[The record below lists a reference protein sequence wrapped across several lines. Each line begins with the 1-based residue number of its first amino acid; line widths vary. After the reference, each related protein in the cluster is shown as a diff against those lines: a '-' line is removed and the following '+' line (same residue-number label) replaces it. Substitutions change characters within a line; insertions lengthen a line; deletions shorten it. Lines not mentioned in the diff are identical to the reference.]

1 MAETATEAPSDCS
14 RTESPS
20 DRPPTEAPSDR
31 CPTESLSPIQRA
43 YLVGDQ
49 EGLELRGPARYYL
62 ACDLDPACVPGI
74 DDRLKRL
81 VRANGI
87 LRVSASADLSLAVL
101 PEDAARRTGVEVRR
115 VADAEFDAA
124 NDSQRRT
131 FTSDAFAFAGWP
143 QCQVV
148 VVASEHRARLHLCY
162 ALWLMDAA
170 SLDLFLAGLVA
181 DRGTPGLEGT
191 PDTQTAVRTPA
202 RAGRRDRSARD
213 RRFWRERAATLAD
226 AAELPLRPNWRQA
239 GPGVSHR
246 TVTVE
251 AAVAE
256 QVAKT
261 AREYGLTP
269 PMVYLAA
276 YGALLGRTA
285 GQAAHTLTVL
295 YSRRVHPLTY
305 GTLGNDGTTMPLE
318 VPASTGR
325 SFLELART
333 VQSRFLGQAVHGSLG
348 GAEIA
353 RLGDPGADPRRL
365 PYPLTFTALEA
376 DGRGEEALG
385 LRRRWDDVQ
394 LRVPQVLLDHQVF
407 LESDGRVRLGFDW
420 RTDAFDAGFVEDFA
434 DQYTAFVLEL
444 APRQA
449 TFVPSRR
456 PARTLAAP
464 AESPSTS
471 GPSTEP
477 SGRHAESTHR
487 LRSSAAARRALL
499 DGQTLPAGALAA
511 DDERW
516 TRVPGRTTDTPP
528 VRQQAPAAPR
538 SVPGRADGMVGGT
551 AGGTLHE
558 RVLLRAADTP
568 EAPAVHDAHG
578 SLTYGELVTHA
589 SALADLLLATGAR
602 AGDRV
607 AVQLP
612 RGRGQVVAVLGSLLA
627 GCVYI
632 PLDHGTPDGRLD
644 SIARRGGVRFAVTEG
659 RQAADDR
666 WRDRGVTPLALPA
679 PGARVAR
686 SGDGGDT
693 TAYII
698 FTSGSTGEP
707 KGVVISHPAVLNTI
721 DAVNDRLGLGPDD
734 RVLSVSSLGFDLSVY
749 DVFGPLLC
757 GGSVVMLSEETARN
771 PAAWTELIAAHGVTV
786 WNSAPALASLLAEER
801 TATPTVRAFLLSG
814 DWIPLSLPAAL
825 GRLAPDAEVISLGGA
840 TEGSIWSIWHRIDEA
855 DRTGRSI
862 PYGKAMP
869 GQQILVLDADGRE
882 CPDWHIGAIHIAG
895 AGVADGYANDP
906 DKTRAAFLDD
916 PVFGRMYRTGD
927 RGRRHPGGVVEF
939 LGRTDTQVKLN
950 GHRVELGEIEHVLQ
964 HAPGVLRCAVSV
976 RGEARRKRLV
986 GCVTLA
992 ADAPATWRQDAHT
1005 ALRDALP
1012 PYMVPD
1018 ALIELDSIPLTSN
1031 GKVDRRRLETLPLD
1045 EATATDTPAPRAL
1058 DLHGR
1063 EVALCWQEVLGD
1075 PPGAESF
1082 FEAGGGSYD
1091 AIRLLSLLRGRF
1103 GYDVPFGAFMADP
1116 TVTGLA
1122 ALCQGARTSGSR
1134 GVWTY
1139 RPRASGTPG
1148 LRLVLF
1154 PPVGGGVS
1162 CYHGLIR
1169 ALTGDVDVHVI
1180 GFDGPLRDMRGEA
1193 SGGTSVVVPGE
1204 TPGGRPT
1211 LAALARRCLEQLPA
1225 GSLSDGVPHVFA
1237 GWSFG
1242 GALAFEAA
1250 RICGTPVRRVVVVD
1264 TPVSAAARG
1273 GGDEPFE
1280 PSLDGFLRDVR
1291 ETSGVQVEAEEA
1303 ATDPALRGRFEVYRQ
1318 NMTLLR
1324 DWEPTPAPVPVV
1336 EFRAVDGPA
1345 EPDAGAW
1352 SEVARVE
1359 ASAPLTGGHFDVFE
1373 GDNVRRVTDAIEEGE
1388 TR

>member
-1 MAETATEAPSDCS
+1 MAETATEAPSDS
-14 RTESPS
+14 WRTGSPS
-20 DRPPTEAPSDR
+20 DRRATEAPSDG

-62 ACDLDPACVPGI
+62 ACDLDPARVPGM
-74 DDRLKRL
+74 DDRLERL

-87 LRVSASADLSLAVL
+87 LRMSASADLSLTVL

-115 VADAEFDAA
+115 VSDAEFDAA

-143 QCQVV
+143 QFQVV

-181 DRGTPGLEGT
+181 DRGTTGIEGT
-191 PDTQTAVRTPA
+191 AGTPETQAAVRAPA

-226 AAELPLRPNWRQA
+226 AAELPLRPNWRQV

-256 QVAKT
+256 RVAKT
-261 AREYGLTP
+261 AREHGLTP

-276 YGALLGRTA
+276 YGALLGRIG
-285 GQAAHTLTVL
+285 GQVAHTLTVL

-305 GTLGNDGTTMPLE
+305 DTLGNDGTTMPLE

-325 SFLELART
+325 SFLEIART

-376 DGRGEEALG
+376 DGAGEGALG

-444 APRQA
+444 A
-449 TFVPSRR
+449 
-456 PARTLAAP
+456 
-464 AESPSTS
+464 
-471 GPSTEP
+471 
-477 SGRHAESTHR
+477 
-487 LRSSAAARRALL
+487 
-499 DGQTLPAGALAA
+499 A

-538 SVPGRADGMVGGT
+538 SVPGLADGMVGGT

-666 WRDRGVTPLALPA
+666 WRDRGVTPLPLPA
-679 PGARVAR
+679 PDPGARVAR

-786 WNSAPALASLLAEER
+786 WNSAPALASLLAEEQ

-814 DWIPLSLPAAL
+814 DWIPLTLPAAL
-825 GRLAPDAEVISLGGA
+825 GRLAPEAEVISLGGA

-869 GQQILVLDADGRE
+869 GQEILVLDADGRE
-882 CPDWHIGAIHIAG
+882 CPDWHIGEIHIAG
-895 AGVADGYANDP
+895 AGVADGYASDP
-906 DKTRAAFLDD
+906 EKTRAAFLDD

-927 RGRRHPGGVVEF
+927 RGRRQPGGVVEF

-986 GCVTLA
+986 GCVTLV
-992 ADAPATWRQDAHT
+992 ADAPVTWRQDAHA

-1012 PYMVPD
+1012 QYMVPD

-1063 EVALCWQEVLGD
+1063 EVALCWREVLGE
-1075 PPGAESF
+1075 PPGPESF

-1122 ALCQGARTSGSR
+1122 ALCRGARTSGSR

-1148 LRLVLF
+1148 IRLVLF

-1193 SGGTSVVVPGE
+1193 SGGTSVEVPGRVPGRTSAEVPGE
-1204 TPGGRPT
+1204 TPGERPT

-1273 GGDEPFE
+1273 SGDEPFE

-1352 SEVARVE
+1352 SGVACVE

-1373 GDNVRRVTDAIEEGE
+1373 GDNVRQVTDAIEEAE

>member
-1 MAETATEAPSDCS
+1 MVETATEAPC
-14 RTESPS
+14 
-20 DRPPTEAPSDR
+20 DR

-74 DDRLKRL
+74 DDRLKLL

-87 LRVSASADLSLAVL
+87 LRVSASADLSLTVL

-115 VADAEFDAA
+115 VADADFDAA

-170 SLDLFLAGLVA
+170 SLDLFLTGLVA
-181 DRGTPGLEGT
+181 YRGTPGLEGT
-191 PDTQTAVRTPA
+191 PDTQTAVRTPK
-202 RAGRRDRSARD
+202 RTGRLDRSARA

-226 AAELPLRPNWRQA
+226 TAELPLRPNWRQA

-276 YGALLGRTA
+276 YGALLGRTG
-285 GQAAHTLTVL
+285 GQVAHTLTVL

-305 GTLGNDGTTMPLE
+305 DTLGNDGTTMPLE

-376 DGRGEEALG
+376 DGPREEALG

-420 RTDAFDAGFVEDFA
+420 RPDAFDAGFVEDFV
-434 DQYTAFVLEL
+434 DQYTAFVLE
-444 APRQA
+444 
-449 TFVPSRR
+449 
-456 PARTLAAP
+456 
-464 AESPSTS
+464 
-471 GPSTEP
+471 
-477 SGRHAESTHR
+477 
-487 LRSSAAARRALL
+487 
-499 DGQTLPAGALAA
+499 LAA

-516 TRVPGRTTDTPP
+516 TRVPGRTADTPP
-528 VRQQAPAAPR
+528 VRQQAPAVPR
-538 SVPGRADGMVGGT
+538 SVPGRADGMV
-551 AGGTLHE
+551 GGTLHE

-589 SALADLLLATGAR
+589 SALANLLLATGAR

-679 PGARVAR
+679 PDRGARVDR
-686 SGDGGDT
+686 SCDGGDT

-734 RVLSVSSLGFDLSVY
+734 RVLSVSSPGFDLSVY
-749 DVFGPLLC
+749 DMFGPLLC
-757 GGSVVMLSEETARN
+757 GGSVVMLSEETARK
-771 PAAWTELIAAHGVTV
+771 PAAWTKLIAAHGVTV
-786 WNSAPALASLLAEER
+786 WNSAPALASLLAEEQ

-814 DWIPLSLPAAL
+814 DWIPLTLPAAL
-825 GRLAPDAEVISLGGA
+825 GPLAPEAEVISLGGA
-840 TEGSIWSIWHRIDEA
+840 TEASIWSIWHRIDEA

-869 GQQILVLDADGRE
+869 GQEILVLDADGRE
-882 CPDWHIGAIHIAG
+882 CPDWHIGEIHIAG

-906 DKTRAAFLDD
+906 DKTRAAFLDG
-916 PVFGRMYRTGD
+916 PVFGRTYRTGD

-939 LGRTDTQVKLN
+939 LGRTDTRVKLN

-964 HAPGVLRCAVSV
+964 HAPGVLHCAVSV

-1005 ALRDALP
+1005 AFRDALP

-1045 EATATDTPAPRAL
+1045 EATAIATDTPTPRAL

-1075 PPGAESF
+1075 LPGAESF

-1134 GVWTY
+1134 GVWTH

-1180 GFDGPLRDMRGEA
+1180 GFDGPLRDIRGEA
-1193 SGGTSVVVPGE
+1193 SGA
-1204 TPGGRPT
+1204 RPT
-1211 LAALARRCLEQLPA
+1211 LDALARRCLEQLPA
-1225 GSLSDGVPHVFA
+1225 GLLSDGVPHVFA

-1250 RICGTPVRRVVVVD
+1250 RICGAAVRRVVVVD

-1318 NMTLLR
+1318 NMSLLR

-1359 ASAPLTGGHFDVFE
+1359 ASVPLTGGHFDVFE
-1373 GDNVRRVTDAIEEGE
+1373 GDNVRRVTYAIEEEE